1 MSPQTIEILCCL
13 IAINAVTF
21 IFFGIDKWKAVHG
34 KWRISEAM
42 LLGLAVLGGSI
53 GAWLGMMAWRH
64 KTKHKMFQLGVPVIM
79 IMQIALFV
87 YICS

>member
-1 MSPQTIEILCCL
+1 MSPQTIVILCYL
-13 IAINAVTF
+13 IAINA
-21 IFFGIDKWKAVHG
+21 FFGIDKWKAVHG

>member
-1 MSPQTIEILCCL
+1 MSPQILVILCYL

-64 KTKHKMFQLGVPVIM
+64 KTKHKKFQLGVPFIM
-79 IMQIALFV
+79 IMQIVLFV

>member
-1 MSPQTIEILCCL
+1 MSPQILVILCYL

-64 KTKHKMFQLGVPVIM
+64 KTKHKKFQLGVPVIM
-79 IMQIALFV
+79 IMQIVLFV

>member
-1 MSPQTIEILCCL
+1 MSPQILVILCYL

-64 KTKHKMFQLGVPVIM
+64 KTKHKKFQLGVPVIM

>member
-1 MSPQTIEILCCL
+1 
-13 IAINAVTF
+13 
-21 IFFGIDKWKAVHG
+21 
-34 KWRISEAM
+34 M

-87 YICS
+87 YIYR

>member
-1 MSPQTIEILCCL
+1 MSPQILVILCYL

-34 KWRISEAM
+34 KCRISEAM

-64 KTKHKMFQLGVPVIM
+64 KTKHKKFQLGVPVIM
-79 IMQIALFV
+79 IMQIVLFV

>member
-1 MSPQTIEILCCL
+1 MSPQILEILCYL

-64 KTKHKMFQLGVPVIM
+64 KTKHKKFQLGVPVIM
-79 IMQIALFV
+79 IMQIVLFV